1 MRLAAERTALSWR
14 RTCLGCVAIALLLL
28 RTVMEEGWDAA
39 ALIPGV
45 ACLVLLTVA
54 ALGYRRNLLLHRGAV
69 GSATTTIRCVTAAVV
84 LTALVTTGYVVA
96 RPGPPGAESRWTAPE
111 TGVYVAAMPTGKP
124 EMDDVSPVRDRL
136 RAALTTAMKARDRQ
150 TTALLR
156 ATLAAVDNA
165 EAVGIGAQRAGAVE
179 AASIGPGSAEV
190 PRRNSARPRS
200 SRSCAPRSP
209 TGCPPPVRTRPR
221 AVPIEPAPCTPRPRS
236 SRPSSDRDPAA
247 ASAVRSVRLPGRTC
261 CYRFQPDRCH
271 SQQAQRVE
279 IFASRMGGR
288 LTAQT
293 PVQAGRGGASGV
305 AGAQFADL
313 GVPGNPAADPD
324 RRHHR
329 FIGGSEPPSW
339 TIATTGLPATVPAK
353 TTVPGPAA

>member
-1 MRLAAERTALSWR
+1 MTDTTEMRLAAERTALSWR

-190 PRRNSARPRS
+190 PRRELGEAEIIEIVRSEIADRLSAAGAYEAAGR
-200 SRSCAPRSP
+200 
-209 TGCPPPVRTRPR
+209 
-221 AVPIEPAPCTPRPRS
+221 
-236 SRPSSDRDPAA
+236 SDRAGTLHAEAA
-247 ASAVRSVRLPGRTC
+247 IL
-261 CYRFQPDRCH
+261 
-271 SQQAQRVE
+271 
-279 IFASRMGGR
+279 
-288 LTAQT
+288 
-293 PVQAGRGGASGV
+293 
-305 AGAQFADL
+305 
-313 GVPGNPAADPD
+313 
-324 RRHHR
+324 
-329 FIGGSEPPSW
+329 
-339 TIATTGLPATVPAK
+339 ATFV
-353 TTVPGPAA
+353 